1 MGLLLSLLTSVSIRS
16 TQLRH
21 ELNIVSLFYRGD
33 LPRIQFIGAVPVV
46 VPRLY
51 PLWDRPSFVV
61 FHPEPGVGPHEVPD
75 DEGSAWCEQATDGD
89 VHLIGDVRGRNQVP
103 AAPGGS
109 GRACHDLYGDA
120 QGGLSL
126 SWRRVSPKNS
136 QGYSPRLKNR
146 SQRIKRAWIRKLLTH
161 LNR

>member
-1 MGLLLSLLTSVSIRS
+1 M
-16 TQLRH
+16 
-21 ELNIVSLFYRGD
+21 IVR
-33 LPRIQFIGAVPVV
+33 RV
-46 VPRLY
+46 Y

-61 FHPEPGVGPHEVPD
+61 FHTESEGGVDFREVPD

-109 GRACHDLYGDA
+109 CLACHCLFGNA

-126 SWRRVSPKNS
+126 SGGGSA
-136 QGYSPRLKNR
+136 PR
-146 SQRIKRAWIRKLLTH
+146 IPGDIPPG
-161 LNR
+161 

>member
-33 LPRIQFIGAVPVV
+33 LPGIQFIGAVPVV
-46 VPRLY
+46 VRRVY

-61 FHPEPGVGPHEVPD
+61 FHPEPGVGPREVPD

-109 GRACHDLYGDA
+109 GLACHNLYGDA

-136 QGYSPRLKNR
+136 RGYSPRLKNR
-146 SQRIKRAWIRKLLTH
+146 SQGIRKLLTH

>member
-46 VPRLY
+46 VSRLY